1 MCNKGKTNDKT
12 KSIYRDKIEVYLL
25 DEHDKYVKM
34 EIQNRGDSSL
44 VFIFLL
50 RRKLLERKIKT
61 KNSFINSFYPGTLF
75 LIKKKKKSDVKM
87 TEI

>member
-1 MCNKGKTNDKT
+1 MIKRNRYTET
-12 KSIYRDKIEVYLL
+12 KKNYLL
-25 DEHDKYVKM
+25 DEHDKYVKI

-75 LIKKKKKSDVKM
+75 LIKKKKNLMLK
-87 TEI
+87 